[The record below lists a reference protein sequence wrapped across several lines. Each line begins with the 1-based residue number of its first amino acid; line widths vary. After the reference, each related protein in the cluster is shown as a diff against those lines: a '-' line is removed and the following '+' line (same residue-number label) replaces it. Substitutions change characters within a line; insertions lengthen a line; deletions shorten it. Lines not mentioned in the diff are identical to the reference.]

1 MATQIKYKLNEVTKD
16 FAMEAKELLEILK
29 EKFPERAFKNTTAL
43 EEDELNFVF
52 DYLTQKNAVKS
63 FDEYFALGEKAQKQ
77 REEEKK
83 AKKEAR
89 LKEQEL
95 LAAQLKA
102 AMAAQN
108 VEKDTAKA
116 EKKTAEKPK
125 SEKKTAEFISIS
137 IRDSE
142 NLKKQNL

>member
-1 MATQIKYKLNEVTKD
+1 MTVKYKVNEVAKD
-16 FAMEAKELLEILK
+16 FAKDTKELLEILK

-43 EEDELNFVF
+43 EENELNFVF
-52 DYLTQKNAVKS
+52 DYMTQKSAVKS
-63 FDEYFALGEKAQKQ
+63 FDEYFALGESAQQK

-83 AKKEAR
+83 AKKQAR

-108 VEKDTAKA
+108 GEKAP
-116 EKKTAEKPK
+116 EKTEEKPK
-125 SEKKTAEFISIS
+125 VEKKAEP
-137 IRDSE
+137 
-142 NLKKQNL
+142 KKAEEKKPEPKKEEPKAE